1 MVPLVFSWLRKKLQP
16 KREIVL
22 EILDEHG
29 PLRAVDIAHRSLGR
43 LRQGG
48 IYSHLLNLEKDG
60 LITRCD
66 RIGIGAIY
74 QISRNGRLAL
84 AQIRAS

>member
-1 MVPLVFSWLRKKLQP
+1 MVSWLRKKLQP
-16 KREIVL
+16 KREVVL
-22 EILDEHG
+22 EILDAHG
-29 PLRAVDIAHRSLGR
+29 SLGAVDIALRSMGR
-43 LRQGG
+43 LRGSK

-60 LITRCD
+60 FITRHD
-66 RIGIGAIY
+66 RNGAESIY